1 VAEAAK
7 VLENTQ
13 RDLNIALMNE
23 LAIICHRVGIDTGD
37 VLAAAG
43 TKWNF
48 LPFRPGLVGGH
59 CIGVDPYYLTHK
71 ASVSGYIPQVI
82 LAGRS
87 INDGMGQFV
96 ASQVVKAMIKGGYG
110 VKGNRVTILGF
121 TFKENVPDT
130 RNTRVI
136 DIVKELQE
144 YGIDIQIHDPEANPD
159 EAQHEYGITLTP
171 IDALRPGN
179 AVILAVAHRTY
190 VEQGW
195 DLIQRMLVEGKG
207 IVFDVNRVL
216 DRDATP
222 QDIHLERL

>member
-1 VAEAAK
+1 
-7 VLENTQ
+7 L
-13 RDLNIALMNE
+13 
-23 LAIICHRVGIDTGD
+23 GIDTGD

-48 LPFRPGLVGGH
+48 LNFRPGLVGGH

-96 ASQVVKAMIKGGYG
+96 ASQVVKAMIKAGHG
-110 VKGNRVTILGF
+110 VKGNRITILGF

-136 DIVKELQE
+136 DIVKELGE
-144 YGIDIQIHDPEANPD
+144 YGVDIQVHDPEANPE
-159 EAQHEYGITLTP
+159 EARHEYGVSLTP
-171 IDALRPGN
+171 FDALQPGN
-179 AVILAVAHRTY
+179 AVILAVAHKMY
-190 VEQGW
+190 VDQGW
-195 DLIQRMLVEGKG
+195 DLVQRLLQGGRG

-216 DRDATP
+216 DRDTIP
-222 QDIHLERL
+222 RDVHLERL